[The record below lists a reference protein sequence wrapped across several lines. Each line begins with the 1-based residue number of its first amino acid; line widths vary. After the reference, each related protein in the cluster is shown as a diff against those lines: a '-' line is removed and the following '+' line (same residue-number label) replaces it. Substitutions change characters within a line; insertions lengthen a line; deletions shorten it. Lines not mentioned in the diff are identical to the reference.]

1 MILSGPI
8 IIYLLD
14 GLIFTG
20 KKLTAKKSTVVL
32 TFEKFRYKM
41 NDEPTD
47 LLLIGDSMI
56 SKLKTGIAQNIFK
69 VYFYP

>member
-14 GLIFTG
+14 GLIFTD

>member
-14 GLIFTG
+14 GLIFTD

-56 SKLKTGIAQNIFK
+56 SKLKTGMAQNIFK

>member
-1 MILSGPI
+1 MILFGPI

-14 GLIFTG
+14 GLIFTD